1 MLPATCYTICTTG
14 GRPYC
19 GAVDADLLALGD
31 IYTLGFLLIDEK
43 KILLLNFLTVFSTS
57 GKKILLLNFLTVF
70 STSKRFSQL
79 AEKKNLSAVG
89 KPWVYILQS
98 GSGSS
103 PPHSDTRRPAHY
115 SVV

>member
-1 MLPATCYTICTTG
+1 MLPVTCYTICTTG

-31 IYTLGFLLIDEK
+31 IYTLGFLLIDE
-43 KILLLNFLTVFSTS
+43 
-57 GKKILLLNFLTVF
+57 KKILLLNFLTVF

>member
-57 GKKILLLNFLTVF
+57 GKKKFV
-70 STSKRFSQL
+70 S
-79 AEKKNLSAVG
+79 
-89 KPWVYILQS
+89 
-98 GSGSS
+98 
-103 PPHSDTRRPAHY
+103 
-115 SVV
+115 